1 MMFYHFVIIFYNIF
15 FNSLLTYSFLIVSL
29 ICSSGESSTRFN
41 PYFTFFSLA
50 VMKTLQKL
58 TLIAFAVLS
67 AGAANAQ
74 QNPQCINCAPPVVN
88 APQPGRDPGCRE
100 CSSTGPNSSR
110 TRFARATA
118 NQPGPTNANSPNSS
132 TVFQQGT
139 SQYACVEQIGRDNY
153 ATLIQNAGSASAA
166 GRNDAYQTQRNLFSF
181 QDNVAYGLQT
191 GTDNL
196 LVQNQDGYNQ
206 YARARQTGNR
216 NIAGQD
222 QGGILGH
229 GNSAYVLQ
237 TSNDNVSVQYQRGV
251 NNTSDVYQHNVNGNW
266 AGTTQL
272 GTANTVAINQH

>member
-1 MMFYHFVIIFYNIF
+1 
-15 FNSLLTYSFLIVSL
+15 
-29 ICSSGESSTRFN
+29 
-41 PYFTFFSLA
+41 
-50 VMKTLQKL
+50 MKTLQKL

-74 QNPQCINCAPPVVN
+74 QCVNCSPPVVN
-88 APQPGRDPGCRE
+88 APQPGRDPLCRE
-100 CSSTGPNSSR
+100 CSSTGPNSSS

-118 NQPGPTNANSPNSS
+118 NQPGPTNASSPNSS

-139 SQYACVEQIGRDNY
+139 NQYACVEQIGRDNY
-153 ATLIQNAGSASAA
+153 ATLIQNAGSAGAA
-166 GRNDAYQTQRNLFSF
+166 GRNDAYQTQRNIVNFE
-181 QDNVAYGLQT
+181 DNVAYGLQT

-196 LVQNQDGYNQ
+196 MVQNQDGYNE

-222 QGGILGH
+222 QGGVSGH

-251 NNTSDVYQHNVNGNW
+251 NNTSDVYQHNVSGNW

-272 GTANTVAINQH
+272 GSSNTVAVNQH

>member
-1 MMFYHFVIIFYNIF
+1 MMFCHFAINFYNIF
-15 FNSLLTYSFLIVSL
+15 LNRLLTYLFLIVSL
-29 ICSSGESSTRFN
+29 TCSSGESSPRFT
-41 PYFTFFSLA
+41 PYLTFFSQTI
-50 VMKTLQKL
+50 MKTLQKL
-58 TLIAFAVLS
+58 TLAAFAILS

-74 QNPQCINCAPPVVN
+74 QCVNCAPPVVI
-88 APQPGRDPGCRE
+88 APQGGGDPGCRD
-100 CSSTGPNSSR
+100 CSSAGPNSSSV
-110 TRFARATA
+110 RFARATA
-118 NQPGPTNANSPNSS
+118 NQPGPSNGNSPNSS

-139 SQYACVEQIGRDNY
+139 NQYACVEQIGRDNY
-153 ATLIQNAGSASAA
+153 ATLIQNAGSAGAA

-196 LVQNQDGYNQ
+196 MVQNQDGYDQ

-222 QGGILGH
+222 QGGALGH

-237 TSNDNVSVQYQRGV
+237 TSSDNVSVQYQRGV

-272 GTANTVAINQH
+272 GTANTVAVNQH